1 VAPDWDA
8 MAVVGRIARYHG
20 NRGQVIVNPETDFLE
35 ERFKPGAQFFVR
47 RAPGGAVTTLTV
59 TSARFQQGRPV
70 IGIEGV
76 ASIGEAEQYAGLEL
90 RVAVADLQVLPEGVY
105 YEHDLVGCAVSTSS
119 GREVGTVGE
128 VGGGAGHRWLTVNG
142 PGGEV
147 LVPFTTVICVRIDV
161 AARRIVIDPPEGLLE
176 ANEGRR

>member
-1 VAPDWDA
+1 MAPDWDG

-35 ERFKPGAQFFVR
+35 ERFRPGAKFFVR
-47 RAPGGAVTTLTV
+47 RGGALATLCM
-59 TSARFQQGRPV
+59 TSVRFQQGRPV

-76 ASIGEAEQYAGLEL
+76 ASIGEAEQLAGLEL
-90 RVAVADLQVLPEGVY
+90 RVPIEELQALPEGAY
-105 YEHDLVGCAVSTSS
+105 YEHDLVGCLVVTAS
-119 GREVGTVGE
+119 GREVGTVSD
-128 VGGGAGHRWLTVNG
+128 VGGEAGHRWLTVNG

-147 LVPFTTVICVRIDV
+147 LVPFTVGICVRIDV
-161 AARRIVIDPPEGLLE
+161 AARQIVIDPPDGLLE